1 MDQPMEMP
9 LEKQFSVRS
18 FETQVR
24 QMSLQQ
30 AQDCLVQLYEQML
43 VRETLYQQFLKH
55 KWGLESNPDFD

>member
-43 VRETLYQQFLKH
+43 MR
-55 KWGLESNPDFD
+55 